1 MDLRVAVYSLAEEIK
16 GVLLRLGT
24 EEVETLSRADLH
36 ALEVYC
42 YLSTDRLRK
51 RRRRSLARLF
61 DCLPSLHSSLTKT
74 VMRLSILAAHWLW
87 LRTGTE

>member
-1 MDLRVAVYSLAEEIK
+1 MDLRVAVYNLAEEIK

-42 YLSTDRLRK
+42 YLLDRQIK
-51 RRRRSLARLF
+51 KAKAQK
-61 DCLPSLHSSLTKT
+61 PSKT
-74 VMRLSILAAHWLW
+74 VRLPPFPPFKPDKDSNE
-87 LRTGTE
+87 T

>member
-1 MDLRVAVYSLAEEIK
+1 MDLRVAVYKLAEEIK

-42 YLSTDRLRK
+42 YLLDRQIK
-51 RRRRSLARLF
+51 KAKAQK
-61 DCLPSLHSSLTKT
+61 PSKT
-74 VMRLSILAAHWLW
+74 VRLPPFPPFKPDKDSNE
-87 LRTGTE
+87 T